1 MLVKE
6 RGRVGVEYGRSPRSR
21 SRTDPQGVGQAWWLP
36 RRDPLAVKTVVN
48 KGTSSLREETNL
60 LAPSEAL
67 RVTMCL
73 YIMVN
78 SSDENFSIS
87 LSPCQITQQS
97 LRIAPIV
104 LVN

>member
-1 MLVKE
+1 MGDDLEKGSYSNVLTGE
-6 RGRVGVEYGRSPRSR
+6 GRVGVEYGRSPRSR

-73 YIMVN
+73 YN
-78 SSDENFSIS
+78 G
-87 LSPCQITQQS
+87 QQQQRK
-97 LRIAPIV
+97 L
-104 LVN
+104 